1 MYFNIALLFISITYL
16 SAIALIINSLPF
28 EYLGLVFF
36 INGVFLLAT
45 FNLFS
50 RILFFASNFDKPNT
64 LIEDEHLTELK
75 SGCGVDC
82 DASSADTQHL
92 RIRESREVQDR
103 KKPV

>member
-1 MYFNIALLFISITYL
+1 MYFTIALLFIGITYL

-28 EYLGLVFF
+28 EYLGIIFF

-64 LIEDEHLTELK
+64 LNDDEYLKELK
-75 SGCGVDC
+75 RGCGVDC
-82 DASSADTQHL
+82 DTSAAETQHL
-92 RIRESREVQDR
+92 RIRESREAQDR